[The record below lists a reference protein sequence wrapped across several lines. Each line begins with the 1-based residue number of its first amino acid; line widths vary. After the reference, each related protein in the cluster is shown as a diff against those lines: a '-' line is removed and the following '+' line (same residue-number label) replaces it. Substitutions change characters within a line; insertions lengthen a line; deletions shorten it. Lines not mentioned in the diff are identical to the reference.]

1 MGRPPPRR
9 HLVIFARRPQVGRGK
24 RRLARGAGEIAA
36 WRFQRLMLARL
47 LRRLGRDPRWTTW
60 LAVTPD
66 RAARDRSWLP
76 AAAPGRVWAIPQG
89 PGDLGRRMARPMATL
104 PPGPVVVV
112 GSDIPALGAAQV
124 AAAFAALGSHD
135 AVLGPADDGGYWLVG
150 LAARARKRPPFERVR
165 WSGPHALADTR
176 RNLARAGMSVSL
188 LAALSD
194 VDDAGDLSVGD
205 LSPAHF
211 R

>member
-1 MGRPPPRR
+1 MTAPACRR
-9 HLVIFARRPQVGRGK
+9 HLVIFARRPGVGVGK
-24 RRLARGAGEIAA
+24 RRLARGAGDLTA

-47 LRRLGRDPRWTTW
+47 LRRLAADPRWTTW

-66 RAARDRSWLP
+66 RAARHPDWLP
-76 AAAPGRVWAIPQG
+76 VAGAGAVRTMPQG
-89 PGDLGRRMARPMATL
+89 QGDLGRRMARPMAVL

-124 AAAFAALGSHD
+124 AAAFRGLGARD
-135 AVLGPADDGGYWLVG
+135 AVLGPADDGGYWLIG
-150 LAARARKRPPFERVR
+150 LSARARKRPPFDRVR
-165 WSGPHALADTR
+165 WSGPHARADTC
-176 RNLARAGMSVSL
+176 RNLARDGRSWRL

-194 VDDAGDLSVGD
+194 VDAADD